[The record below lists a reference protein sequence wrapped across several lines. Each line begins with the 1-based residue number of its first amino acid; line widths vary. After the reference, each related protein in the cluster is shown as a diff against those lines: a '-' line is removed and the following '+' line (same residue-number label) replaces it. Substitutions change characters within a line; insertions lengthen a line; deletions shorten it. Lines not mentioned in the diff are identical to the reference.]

1 MLNACKLIILDAVV
15 FFWIIKLV
23 VSLCLA
29 VACVVTVYDRSHHE
43 CRSRSSASSDS
54 DDLDCTPADWLTIQA
69 GLKDGPSAERLSYCC
84 IPSVDIVQIVHVI
97 DSTESIVTQ
106 CCGPWMT
113 YTVSSGTLNPTQL
126 NSTQCC
132 ASLSASRI
140 RCDRLSSELRA
151 EQIDSDVSCAH
162 FTNESFVKQLYRRPS
177 SASKD

>member
-113 YTVSSGTLNPTQL
+113 IYCVEWDVKPYSTQL
-126 NSTQCC
+126 NSVLCFTVSIAHPVWPSVVWTSCWADWQ
-132 ASLSASRI
+132 R
-140 RCDRLSSELRA
+140 RQLRA
-151 EQIDSDVSCAH
+151 FH
-162 FTNESFVKQLYRRPS
+162 
-177 SASKD
+177 